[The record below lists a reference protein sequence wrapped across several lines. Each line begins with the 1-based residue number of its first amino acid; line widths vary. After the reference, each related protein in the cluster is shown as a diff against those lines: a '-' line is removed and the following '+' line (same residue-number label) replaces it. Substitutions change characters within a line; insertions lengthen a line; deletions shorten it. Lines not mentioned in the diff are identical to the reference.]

1 MKCLRIFPDLHF
13 HKIFV
18 KNFIFRFGLKVN
30 CWKCIYDHLIV
41 KMLHSIFLMS
51 ELLNI
56 LNSLYSELSY
66 NTHVCINGKPKGME
80 LSQYWTKSE
89 CWHMKS
95 SIFNNNIH
103 TYRYIGV
110 AIFQIDGKLDWIGYG
125 FRYG

>member
-1 MKCLRIFPDLHF
+1 
-13 HKIFV
+13 
-18 KNFIFRFGLKVN
+18 
-30 CWKCIYDHLIV
+30 
-41 KMLHSIFLMS
+41 MLLSIFLMS
-51 ELLNI
+51 ELLDI

-103 TYRYIGV
+103 RYIGV
-110 AIFQIDGKLDWIGYG
+110 AIFQIDGKLDLIGYG
-125 FRYG
+125 FGYG